1 MILLKY
7 NLYSNGKYVLI
18 FIIVVNFFLEN
29 VLKNECF
36 LNIVFFLLL
45 FSFSRLLFMFIMY
58 DLFVKI
64 LVILVLLRIYF
75 LYDIKILIFLKR
87 VFNFFLFCFYV
98 LCDILLNVFF
108 LIGLLNIKSV
118 LFCINK

>member
-1 MILLKY
+1 MVLLKY

-29 VLKNECF
+29 LLINECF

-75 LYDIKILIFLKR
+75 LYDIKILIFFK
-87 VFNFFLFCFYV
+87 
-98 LCDILLNVFF
+98 
-108 LIGLLNIKSV
+108 
-118 LFCINK
+118 